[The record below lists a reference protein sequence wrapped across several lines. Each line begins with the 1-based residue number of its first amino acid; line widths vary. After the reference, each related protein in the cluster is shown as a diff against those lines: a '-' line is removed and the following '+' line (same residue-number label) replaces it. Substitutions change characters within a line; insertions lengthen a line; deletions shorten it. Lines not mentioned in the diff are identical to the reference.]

1 MHVNA
6 LSKALI
12 ELTEDESIWPGEHQD
27 ERLRMA
33 FVQFTS
39 ECKKHGVSDSV
50 TRSTGHMVHM
60 EVCTK
65 DYGFCVSTNPHS
77 GNRGQIFSVLL
88 GSSLLKCAV
97 FFSEMYFPCFRS
109 EETNV
114 STGKGELSYFGA
126 KAFQWSGFLLAILCK
141 ACYMIYQID
150 VSFSILGGDRVSQV
164 AKRCDFGSGCC

>member
-39 ECKKHGVSDSV
+39 ECKKHGVSDLV
-50 TRSTGHMVHM
+50 TRSSGHMLHM

-65 DYGFCVSTNPHS
+65 DYGFCLSTNPHS

-88 GSSLLKCAV
+88 GSSLLKFV
-97 FFSEMYFPCFRS
+97 FFFLKWTSHVSVLRKQMYPL
-109 EETNV
+109 
-114 STGKGELSYFGA
+114 GKGNYPTLVQKHFNGA
-126 KAFQWSGFLLAILCK
+126 
-141 ACYMIYQID
+141 
-150 VSFSILGGDRVSQV
+150 VSCWQSC
-164 AKRCDFGSGCC
+164 AKPAT

>member
-65 DYGFCVSTNPHS
+65 DYGFCVS
-77 GNRGQIFSVLL
+77 L
-88 GSSLLKCAV
+88 GSSLLKKCAV
-97 FFSEMYFPCFRS
+97 FFLKWTSHVSVLRKQMYPL
-109 EETNV
+109 
-114 STGKGELSYFGA
+114 GKGNYPTLVQKHFNGA
-126 KAFQWSGFLLAILCK
+126 
-141 ACYMIYQID
+141 
-150 VSFSILGGDRVSQV
+150 VSCWQSC
-164 AKRCDFGSGCC
+164 AKPAT